1 MKLGSRTLLHKSYS
15 KPDTSP
21 DLSLRY
27 NATVLAYGQTG
38 SGKTHTMGCGNNT
51 SLLEEE
57 LGILPR
63 AIRQLYEAIEE
74 RTNQAEFLVSFS
86 HLSILG

>member
-1 MKLGSRTLLHKSYS
+1 MV
-15 KPDTSP
+15 
-21 DLSLRY
+21 LSNWLRY

-38 SGKTHTMGCGNNT
+38 SGKTFTMGCGNNV

-63 AIRQLYEAIEE
+63 AIRQLYENVEE
-74 RTNQAEFLVSFS
+74 RSNQAEFLVFLLTLSAVNYKILFS
-86 HLSILG
+86 IRVILLC

>member
-1 MKLGSRTLLHKSYS
+1 
-15 KPDTSP
+15 
-21 DLSLRY
+21 
-27 NATVLAYGQTG
+27 
-38 SGKTHTMGCGNNT
+38 MGCGNNT

-74 RTNQAEFLVSFS
+74 RSNQAEFLVSFNKLFS
-86 HLSILG
+86 ASVTFYDISICVPNYLILSTQQITQALNDQLLLLYPIDE

>member
-1 MKLGSRTLLHKSYS
+1 MLL
-15 KPDTSP
+15 
-21 DLSLRY
+21 LFWFCRY

-63 AIRQLYEAIEE
+63 AIRQLYDNIEE
-74 RTNQAEFLVSFS
+74 RQAQAEFLVS
-86 HLSILG
+86 IPLGARAFVRGMKVLE